1 MFENGKKIKLT
12 DLIDIEFL
20 QEFQDFFAK
29 TMGVASIAVDDNGPI
44 TKPSNFTPFCNKYT
58 RGSAE
63 GYRRCNECDI
73 RWGRLA
79 AKNGKPVIYTCH
91 SGLTDF
97 AVPIM
102 IGGEHVASILGGQV
116 LTEPPNEEHFRE
128 LARELGIDEDE
139 YIDAVKQIKVVP
151 AATVDAAANFLY
163 LVANAISKIAYKNL
177 ELIKNNERER
187 IYRNII
193 DTIRS
198 SIDIGETKQI
208 IVDIIGNT
216 LGADRCFITE
226 YDKATDKFLVVEDE
240 YLSSD
245 DIPRYKGADPN
256 KSVPAFVEAYKK
268 GKPLLI
274 KNREIFLDTEN
285 QNFNLERE
293 AIEKYN
299 VNSAFSFPLFY
310 QDELLGVLATHYVN
324 EEHQITQDEIN
335 LITMIGNQ
343 VAIAIHQAKLY
354 KMTQENADRESLLRN
369 IIEKI
374 RSSLDIEETL
384 SFICEATAKL
394 FKVQRSAIAKYPCP
408 EKFEEFI
415 IRKEYKSSPE
425 LQGFTHNA
433 ESIKVAAYFG
443 SILLNSAEVLAF
455 DNIEQSNAPD
465 YFKNVYK
472 SMGVKAVIATSI
484 RKGEEVWGSIVLSEY
499 NNYRHWTEEE
509 KTLLRTISDQIYI
522 AINQS
527 EMYEQ
532 EQQQTKREQFGRSI
546 IEILRNTIDK
556 NIVKHLF
563 VRSIA
568 KNFNA
573 DRVFF
578 ADFDSKNNIYL
589 PVDENSEFLSSSEEK
604 SFVNQ
609 NWSIDSMVEYI
620 QPLLEKRELKIA
632 CWDEYVKKNVI
643 SEDFKS
649 RFEDANVE
657 SSYNFP
663 VLYEGTIMGFFC
675 IEFTQE
681 RCRKLSDED
690 ISSIRNICTQ
700 AGIALYHAELYRKEK
715 ETAERERIL
724 REVINKIRGS
734 LDIED
739 IKYEIVNQIGMLFKA
754 DRVCIAYYDK
764 NLGTYTVSERGE
776 YRSFDCEKS
785 FIGVR
790 FDAIDGFSEYIRDA
804 HLRGEDIIFSDLE
817 SHLDNNNLRGT
828 GVEKFYREFGF
839 ISSMALNI
847 VYGDIFLGDLV
858 ITFEQGRKFSDDE
871 INFIRTIADQ
881 AGTAFY
887 QAGLLEREKLMT
899 ENERVLRKIMLSL
912 VQTFNFEEIINMIVT
927 EAGKL
932 FDADRCFFVEYKKEI
947 ESYTPIKDYAQYLS
961 SKDIRTHVDIIPG
974 KAQADVFLQLSKQKI
989 IESVDDIYK
998 IDLPE
1003 AAKHM
1008 LIDEL
1013 SVKSYL
1019 VAPVYY
1025 GEIMYGSIVLHY
1037 VNKFMHF
1044 TQDII
1049 EMSKAIANQ
1058 AAIVIHQA
1066 ELFEKEQQTAKRETL
1081 LRKITEIIRNSLD
1094 INEIKRNVV
1103 NEIGKA
1109 FNADR
1114 CYFRY
1119 YDKKNSKFLA
1129 PDIEYLLSD
1138 KAQSLINEIPDQ
1150 ESLAYFVDELNKRKK
1165 GFYPIVVNEEFAK
1178 NTPIERYFKSAGIK
1192 TDYAM
1197 PILDREDEL
1206 TYLVLHYTGK
1216 DPNLSEED
1224 KTLLETIANQ
1234 VVIAL
1239 DQAKL
1244 YEKEKQTKDMEITL
1258 RETIKVIRST
1268 LNIEEIKRCFVEITC
1283 NYFNADRCLFDDYNK
1298 ETKEFLPF
1306 QIEILRAEG
1315 IKSLVNVNVEG
1326 DFPEFAAKLKNKKR
1340 NIIIKDLQ
1348 KTLSRKNLPNY
1359 KAVETLHKS
1368 DAKSDY
1374 GLLVQYKEEI
1384 MGILIL
1390 HYVKQKRVLTH
1401 EELDFLKVLRD
1412 QVGIALYQAE
1422 LYEKEKQTAEKET
1435 ILREI
1440 LGDIKLTQNIDQS
1453 YNYIL
1458 AKLANIFEVS
1468 GVIFIETPDFEY
1480 EKPKVKYEYIKND
1493 ELPTFQ
1499 YSEFPDAFS
1508 DMFLEL
1514 VKSQNSLI
1522 IDDTKTLY
1530 VDNQDAQK
1538 FCSEHLIKSFMAIP
1552 LVNPTRDVKIPGIFT
1567 ICSSKL
1573 RQWNKN
1579 EINLL
1584 NVIVSSFTSLIW
1596 EIKKLKEVDE
1606 LINTFILTL
1615 SKGVQIPLGVQEKTL
1630 EVLASQNENQK
1641 IGKFKDIINE
1651 TLESNK
1657 SLFELLTKLLD
1668 SYYYESGKKQLS
1680 LERCSIAEIINDI
1693 KNDLNELAESK
1704 SMTININIDK
1714 NIPKVEIDKGEIGKI
1729 IYSLLENAIN
1739 YTQNNG
1745 IIEIKSYKL
1754 GKDIVTCISDN
1765 GPGIASEVKERMFQ
1779 KYAVSQII
1787 EKEVGSGMGLYLSKL
1802 VAEAHG
1808 GKIWCESEI
1817 GVGTIVCFLLPAH
1830 QE

>member
-44 TKPSNFTPFCNKYT
+44 TQPSNFTPFCNKYT
-58 RGSAE
+58 RGSKE
-63 GYRRCNECDI
+63 GYKRCNECDI

-139 YIDAVKQIKVVP
+139 YIDAVRQIKVVP

-163 LVANAISKIAYKNL
+163 LVANAISKIAHKNF
-177 ELIKNNERER
+177 ELMKNAERES

-208 IVDIIGNT
+208 IVGIIGKT

-226 YDKATDKFLVVEDE
+226 YDKTNDNFLIVEDE
-240 YLSSD
+240 YVSSD
-245 DIPRYKGADPN
+245 DITKYEGANVNDDVPN
-256 KSVPAFVEAYKK
+256 FMEEFKK
-268 GKPLLI
+268 GNYLVVDNKQVFINGSP
-274 KNREIFLDTEN
+274 
-285 QNFNLERE
+285 QNFDIE
-293 AIEKYN
+293 AETIKKVNVYSAYGLPLYYN
-299 VNSAFSFPLFY
+299 N
-310 QDELLGVLATHYVN
+310 ELLGVLGLHYIKQHKTSDDELN
-324 EEHQITQDEIN
+324 LLNMIANQI
-335 LITMIGNQ
+335 
-343 VAIAIHQAKLY
+343 AIAIHQAKLY
-354 KMTQENADRESLLRN
+354 KMTQTNAVRELLLRN

-384 SFICEATAKL
+384 SFICEETAKL
-394 FKVQRSAIAKYPCP
+394 FNVQRTAITVFPCP
-408 EKFEEFI
+408 ENFEEFI
-415 IRKEYKSSPE
+415 IRKEYKSSSE
-425 LQGFTHNA
+425 IQGFMQA
-433 ESIKVAAYFG
+433 ENPSKIAAFWGNILIKSG
-443 SILLNSAEVLAF
+443 EVLAI
-455 DNIEQSNAPD
+455 DNIKESDTPE
-465 YFKNVYK
+465 YFKNSYESNGIK
-472 SMGVKAVIATSI
+472 SIIGVSI
-484 RKGEEVWGSIVLSEY
+484 RKGKNVWGTLILSEY
-499 NNYRHWTEEE
+499 NHHRHWTDEE
-509 KTLLRTISDQIYI
+509 KTLLKTISDQVYI
-522 AINQS
+522 AINQA
-527 EMYEQ
+527 ELYDQ
-532 EQQQTKREQFGRSI
+532 EQKQSKREQFGRSI

-578 ADFDSKNNIYL
+578 ADFDSKNSIYL
-589 PVDENSEFLSSSEEK
+589 PIDENSEFLSSSEEK

-609 NWSIDSMVEYI
+609 DWSIDSMSEYI

-643 SEDFKS
+643 SKDFKS
-649 RFEDANVE
+649 RFEDANVK

-663 VLYEGTIMGFFC
+663 VLYEGAIMGFFC
-675 IEFTQE
+675 IEFIHE
-681 RCRKLSDED
+681 GCRKLSDED

-715 ETAERERIL
+715 EAAERERIL

-734 LDIED
+734 LYIED

-764 NLGTYTVSERGE
+764 NLETYTISEKGE
-776 YRSFDCEKS
+776 YRSYGCEKS
-785 FIGVR
+785 FVGVR
-790 FDAIDGFSEYIRDA
+790 FDKIDGFSEYIRDA

-817 SHLDNNNLRGT
+817 NHLNNNNLRGT

-858 ITFEQGRKFSDDE
+858 ITFEQKRNFSEDE
-871 INFIRTIADQ
+871 INFIRTVADQ

-887 QAGLLEREKLMT
+887 QAELLEKEKKTAERETL
-899 ENERVLRKIMLSL
+899 LRKIMLSL

-932 FDADRCFFVEYKKEI
+932 FDADRCFFVEYKREI
-947 ESYTPIKDYAQYLS
+947 DSYTPIKDYAQYLS
-961 SKDIRTHVDIIPG
+961 SKDIRSHVDVIPG
-974 KAQADVFLQLSKQKI
+974 KAQTDVFLQLSKQKI
-989 IESVDDIYK
+989 IENVENIYV

-1003 AAKHM
+1003 ASKHM

-1025 GEIMYGSIVLHY
+1025 GEIIYGSIVLHY

-1044 TQDII
+1044 TQEIIDI
-1049 EMSKAIANQ
+1049 SKAIANQ
-1058 AAIVIHQA
+1058 AAIVFHQA
-1066 ELFEKEQQTAKRETL
+1066 ELFEKEQQTVKRETL
-1081 LRKITEIIRNSLD
+1081 MRKIIEIIRNSLD
-1094 INEIKRNVV
+1094 INEIKMNVV

-1138 KAQSLINEIPDQ
+1138 KAQSLINETPDQ

-1178 NTPIERYFKSAGIK
+1178 NTPIENYFKSAGIK
-1192 TDYAM
+1192 ADYAM
-1197 PILDREDEL
+1197 PILDKEDEL
-1206 TYLVLHYTGK
+1206 TYLVLHYTDK

-1239 DQAKL
+1239 DQARM
-1244 YEKEKQTKDMEITL
+1244 YEKEKE
-1258 RETIKVIRST
+1258 
-1268 LNIEEIKRCFVEITC
+1268 
-1283 NYFNADRCLFDDYNK
+1283 
-1298 ETKEFLPF
+1298 
-1306 QIEILRAEG
+1306 
-1315 IKSLVNVNVEG
+1315 
-1326 DFPEFAAKLKNKKR
+1326 
-1340 NIIIKDLQ
+1340 
-1348 KTLSRKNLPNY
+1348 
-1359 KAVETLHKS
+1359 
-1368 DAKSDY
+1368 
-1374 GLLVQYKEEI
+1374 
-1384 MGILIL
+1384 
-1390 HYVKQKRVLTH
+1390 
-1401 EELDFLKVLRD
+1401 
-1412 QVGIALYQAE
+1412 
-1422 LYEKEKQTAEKET
+1422 TAEKET

-1440 LGDIKLTQNIDQS
+1440 LSDIKLTQNIDQA

-1458 AKLANIFEVS
+1458 TKLADVFDAS
-1468 GVIFIETPDFEY
+1468 GVIFIEIPDLEY

-1530 VDNQDAQK
+1530 VDNDDAQN

-1567 ICSSKL
+1567 ICSSKFRL
-1573 RQWNKN
+1573 WNKN
-1579 EINLL
+1579 EINLFS
-1584 NVIVSSFTSLIW
+1584 VIVSSFTSLIW
-1596 EIKKLKEVDE
+1596 EINKLKEVDE

-1615 SKGVQIPLGVQEKTL
+1615 SKGVQIPLGTQEKAL
-1630 EVLASQNENQK
+1630 EILSSQNKNQP
-1641 IGKFKDIINE
+1641 IGGFKDIINE

-1680 LERCSIAEIINDI
+1680 LERCNIAEIINDI
-1693 KNDLNELAESK
+1693 KNGLNELAKSK

-1714 NIPKVEIDKGEIGKI
+1714 NIPEVEIDKGEIGKV
-1729 IYSLLENAIN
+1729 IYSLLENALN

-1765 GPGIASEVKERMFQ
+1765 GPGMVTETKEKIFQ
-1779 KYAVSQII
+1779 RYAVAQII
-1787 EKEVGSGMGLYLSKL
+1787 EKKAGSGLGLYLSKL
-1802 VAEAHG
+1802 VTEAHG
-1808 GKIWCESEI
+1808 GKIWCESEVGI
-1817 GVGTIVCFLLPAH
+1817 GTIVCFLLPAY